1 MTKIKQILK
10 KKAVIAALFFIT
22 ALAGFLIFAWNY
34 EIPLPFD
41 GYRMSVEV
49 RPAVVVTDDEGRVG
63 LKEIA
68 DIDDE
73 ELEEYDEI
81 IDVVGISHKGL
92 YQITQSMVGKNISRN
107 GEDVRVV
114 YYCHG
119 KTLWNSLF
127 FDGDLVDYSE
137 AGWGT
142 GGPIYG
148 ENYLSPDY
156 EPQMIEIYYLP
167 MRNLYKIQ
175 TLSDD
180 EFDSLREK
188 ATLVWSGVS

>member
-49 RPAVVVTDDEGRVG
+49 RPAVVVTNDEGRVG

-107 GEDVRVV
+107 GE
-114 YYCHG
+114 
-119 KTLWNSLF
+119 T
-127 FDGDLVDYSE
+127 
-137 AGWGT
+137 
-142 GGPIYG
+142 
-148 ENYLSPDY
+148 NY
-156 EPQMIEIYYLP
+156 
-167 MRNLYKIQ
+167 
-175 TLSDD
+175 
-180 EFDSLREK
+180 
-188 ATLVWSGVS
+188 